1 MPLLHSVYFAVRGT
15 NWEVLPS
22 HCLSETRT
30 DAPGKVILSR
40 RDIIAQGFLSEMSI
54 EAQET
59 GSITLDVH
67 LTCTNAIEVN
77 RAGFNILF
85 PIDNLAGQS
94 AEVMHSDG
102 AVEQGHFPDLIS
114 PEQPFFDM
122 QSISYQLQ
130 SARVSVAFEGDVFEM
145 EDQRNWS
152 DASFKVYG
160 PPLATPRPRRF
171 RTGEEIR
178 QRVVIKVTGKPSRPA
193 RAKNPKPRKVVMP
206 EILLMAGKETPSVA
220 LPKGARRL
228 VRFQHDKPW
237 RPDELGRLSGN
248 DPIDAEIV
256 LPPDLVSAETY
267 LRNLARDMRRADL
280 KIAHVVALPAGY
292 LKRLPP
298 GGASPPGLDL
308 AGAADLAAKTFPDA
322 RLGMGAL
329 THFTELN
336 RRRPPQRQGAYIT
349 HGNAAIVHAADDQSV
364 LETLIG
370 LRHVLH
376 SACAIAGERDYRL
389 GLVAIAM
396 RSNPHGDHLFDN
408 PDQHRMAMTDDD
420 PRQHTGF
427 AAAYAIAATTLAAL
441 AGAEAICLGGVGG
454 TFSIADQN
462 GDLRPIGRV
471 IEQMA
476 ALSGQRAEATHADG
490 IYRLSIGKMVLTA
503 NCTLSEHKLPKEIL
517 AEGILLLGTEAIAGT
532 HTRLPPMSCHISM
545 PKPDNLI
552 QKTEPLR

>member
-1 MPLLHSVYFAVRGT
+1 MHSVYFAVRGP

-22 HCLSETRT
+22 QSLGETRSDPT
-30 DAPGKVILSR
+30 GQVLLSR
-40 RDIIAQGFLSEMSI
+40 RDIIAESFLSEMSI
-54 EAQET
+54 EVQGA
-59 GSITLDVH
+59 GSVILDVH

-85 PIDNLAGQS
+85 PIDDLAGQP
-94 AEVMHSDG
+94 AEIMHSDG

-122 QSISYQLQ
+122 QSIDFQVQ
-130 SARVSVAFEGDVFEM
+130 SAKVSVAFEGEVFEM

-171 RTGEEIR
+171 EVGEKLR
-178 QRVVIKVTGKPSRPA
+178 QRVVIKVSGKPSRPA

-206 EILLMAGKETPSVA
+206 EILLMAGKEVPNA
-220 LPKGARRL
+220 NLPKGARRL

-256 LPPDLVSAETY
+256 LPPDPVRAETY
-267 LRNLARDMRRADL
+267 LRDLARNMHREDL
-280 KIAHVVALPAGY
+280 TVAHVVALPAGY

-298 GGASPPGLDL
+298 QGASPPGLDL

-336 RRRPPQRQGAYIT
+336 RRRPPQRKGAYIT
-349 HGNAAIVHAADDQSV
+349 HGNSAIVHAADDQSV

-370 LRHVLH
+370 LRHVMH

-396 RSNPHGDHLFDN
+396 RSNPHGDRLLDN
-408 PDQHRMAMTDDD
+408 PDQHSMAMTDDD

-427 AAAYAIAATTLAAL
+427 AAAYAVAATTLAAL

-462 GDLRPIGRV
+462 GDLRPIGQV

-476 ALSGQRAEATHADG
+476 ALSGHRAEAIHTDG
-490 IYRLSIGKMVLTA
+490 IYRLSVGKMALTA
-503 NCTLSEHKLPKEIL
+503 NCTLSEHKLSHEFL

-532 HTRLPPMSCHISM
+532 HTVLPPMSCHFFT
-545 PKPDNLI
+545 PKPDILT
-552 QKTEPLR
+552 QKTEPHR